1 MRFSLLRG
9 DDFLA
14 LEFETLDM
22 QLESRPAGPPVLVP
36 QGAQPRLIVRFPPQH
51 IAERAFAPAAS
62 ITGMRA
68 RIAGGSQLVFRVNG
82 ELPFTVA
89 SLLDWSAPRLTPL
102 LPLATSALDPLVT
115 QIELPYRILL
125 APDTESIWRHNLLPV
140 TREDADGNR
149 WTELWQTSMDR
160 ASGQNAVWV
169 AGARLP
175 DAPDPF
181 PSMAIEQ
188 PDRKQI
194 ASQSRARVIAQQG
207 RADIPVERL
216 SLSAAGA
223 WLDLNAA
230 WPSIPGNTVAEW
242 RHATAM
248 GRDTAVRVTKRGFLS
263 PFGHRAGLTTV
274 TERRFTADGFAA
286 LAQQS
291 FLTVLEPDK
300 TYKPDEM
307 RDMPLRRIRI
317 ETLTTPLFDTLDAG
331 GWPIVDGTPFAFQM
345 TGEDWLGQ
353 QSRFALPLAFVDAGA
368 TVPAP
373 SPFNDDTEL
382 DAPALASNRRQADL
396 AGQAVAMATANAGDL
411 STTVA
416 TQTIDFGVVPKSPSN
431 TLDPPFRPRM
441 DQASV
446 DLPAVN
452 RLLGGQGSVNIR
464 IPSAAAS
471 SGAGQ
476 VVMELVDA
484 GRPVAT
490 AAQQAGGFIAPALN
504 VVGISRTL
512 GPISGRGATPAAALA
527 TIAGGNFDP
536 RAFLGASTKIFGTID
551 LTELIPPVS
560 FSAAPGNDQIDVE
573 ALVKSLDPLSPAERA
588 DALRRGLEDRQQRQ
602 PADQGAHHGQ
612 P

>member
-36 QGAQPRLIVRFPPQH
+36 QGAQSHLIVRFPPQH

-68 RIAGGSQLVFRVNG
+68 RIAGGSQLVFRVNS

-89 SLLDWSAPRLTPL
+89 SLLDWSTPRLTPL

-140 TREDADGNR
+140 TRADADGNR

-194 ASQSRARVIAQQG
+194 ASQSRARVITQQG

-216 SLSAAGA
+216 SLSASGA

-274 TERRFTADGFAA
+274 TERRFTADGFAG
-286 LAQQS
+286 LRQQS
-291 FLTVLEPDK
+291 FLTVLESDK

-317 ETLTTPLFDTLDAG
+317 N
-331 GWPIVDGTPFAFQM
+331 VDDPVV
-345 TGEDWLGQ
+345 
-353 QSRFALPLAFVDAGA
+353 RFARCRRLAHRRRHAIRIPDDRRGLAGA
-368 TVPAP
+368 AIALCAPTRLRGRGRHRSRSVSLQRRYCAGCTGAGEQP
-373 SPFNDDTEL
+373 SPGG
-382 DAPALASNRRQADL
+382 SCWSGR
-396 AGQAVAMATANAGDL
+396 AMATANAGDL

-536 RAFLGASTKIFGTID
+536 RAFLEHPPRSSARST
-551 LTELIPPVS
+551 
-560 FSAAPGNDQIDVE
+560 
-573 ALVKSLDPLSPAERA
+573 
-588 DALRRGLEDRQQRQ
+588 
-602 PADQGAHHGQ
+602 
-612 P
+612 